1 MTALQYLDLQ
11 NNSLSDVP
19 NTIVHLPSECTVNLE
34 NAGLSMAVLERLRS
48 ACSAEGYSGPRIHF
62 SIREDRSNLARYGSI
77 QEAFSAICN
86 KAGIADTLTFEERYS
101 QLQKSMTAE
110 NNKERSLFS
119 WLSRLSY
126 MKDTQREGETGLF
139 KVILSHLD
147 LAESNEEFRSAFFS
161 IIDDAAATCGDRMAL
176 SVLHL
181 GIAHKRHSID
191 KSDLKGLADFIIRGQ
206 WMLEQLEHIA
216 REKVPTLYFVD
227 EIEVF
232 LAYPVMLKV
241 RLNLPIDVN
250 EMLYFGCSQV
260 TTQNLNDAENNIK
273 GMLGEPNA
281 VANILVQR
289 EDWIKALEGHPE
301 KADEITSIK
310 QQRTRKLEDGEDA
323 TEIQS
328 EYESALVAL
337 TKEVLEK

>member
-1 MTALQYLDLQ
+1 
-11 NNSLSDVP
+11 
-19 NTIVHLPSECTVNLE
+19 VNLE
-34 NAGLSMAVLERLRS
+34 NAGLSMAVLDRLRR

-62 SIREDRSNLARYGSI
+62 SIQEDRSNLARYGSI
-77 QEAFSAICN
+77 QEAFSSICN
-86 KAGIADTLTFEERYS
+86 KAGIADTLSFEERYP
-101 QLQKSMTAE
+101 QLQESMTAG

-161 IIDDAAATCGDRMAL
+161 VIDDAAATCGDRMAL

-181 GIAHKRHSID
+181 GIAHKRQSID
-191 KSDLKGLADFIIRGQ
+191 KSDLKGLAHFIIHGQ
-206 WMLEQLEHIA
+206 WMLEQLERIA
-216 REKVPTLYFVD
+216 REKVTTLSFVD

-232 LAYPVMLKV
+232 LAYPVKLKV
-241 RLNLPIDVN
+241 RLDLPIDVN

-260 TTQNLNDAENNIK
+260 TVDDLNNAETCIKDMREGPDAD
-273 GMLGEPNA
+273 
-281 VANILVQR
+281 ANILVQR
-289 EDWIKALEGHPE
+289 EDWIKALEGHPD
-301 KADEITSIK
+301 KADEITCIK
-310 QQRTRKLEDGEDA
+310 EDRTRKLEEGKKDE
-323 TEIQS
+323 TQIQI
-328 EYESALVAL
+328 EYEQDLVAL